1 MNATRF
7 QHDHSSL
14 VPGKAFGY
22 QRRDGVWHTSNSM
35 LDVVGDGGLY
45 SSVADM
51 LRWLANFDD
60 PKVGGKALATMRTA
74 GKLSSGKEIDYG
86 MGLAPGNF
94 RGLAA
99 VNHGG
104 GLAGYR
110 THVVWFPEQRFSVVC
125 LCNNGSVNPGDL
137 ASKVA
142 ELYLAPDMKAPAAAT
157 KRSVAGMALSADEV
171 RAKAGLYRRE
181 EGGYI
186 EIVERDGKLF
196 RRGAPNELTALD
208 KRRFT
213 DKDAP
218 DGWEIEF
225 EESSPAK
232 SLEIRQ
238 PRDTPA
244 HFERATPVALSEA
257 EMKASGGDFES
268 AELDARYRILADA
281 QGLSLEAGDEP
292 RRKLESTGADRM
304 RVGGWE
310 VVFHRDTAGK
320 VDGFYLN
327 AGRVRKIQFR
337 HI

>member
-1 MNATRF
+1 
-7 QHDHSSL
+7 
-14 VPGKAFGY
+14 
-22 QRRDGVWHTSNSM
+22 
-35 LDVVGDGGLY
+35 
-45 SSVADM
+45 M

-60 PKVGGKALATMRTA
+60 PKVGAKALETMRTA
-74 GKLSSGKEIDYG
+74 GKLSTGREISYG

-142 ELYLAPDMKAPAAAT
+142 EVCLAPDMKSPPSAT
-157 KRSVAGMALSADEV
+157 KRNVASIVLSAGEV
-171 RAKAGLYRRE
+171 HAMAGLYRRE

-186 EIVERDGKLF
+186 ELVDRDGKLF
-196 RRGAPNELTALD
+196 PRGAPSELIALD
-208 KRRFT
+208 KRRFIG
-213 DKDAP
+213 KDAP

-225 EESSPAK
+225 EESNPPK

-238 PRDTPA
+238 PGDTPA
-244 HFERATPVALSEA
+244 HFERATPVTLSEA
-257 EMKASGGDFES
+257 EIKAYGGDFES
-268 AELDARYRILADA
+268 AELAARYRILADA

-292 RRKLESTGADRM
+292 GRKLESTGADRM
-304 RVGGWE
+304 RAGGWE
-310 VVFHRDTAGK
+310 LVFHRDNAGK

-337 HI
+337 RI